1 MTSHPK
7 IKTNPPPT
15 NWRNVKL
22 GAISTISSGKS
33 IHKSEYVADGQ
44 YPIFGAN
51 GEIGRTDNYLLDE
64 KVIFTG
70 RVGTLGS
77 IFMSNDKAWFS
88 DNTLIIKVK
97 NEHINYVYFYLKNTS
112 LQHLNVGSTQ
122 PLITQKGLGSIEF
135 TLPPLPEQK
144 AIAGVLGAF
153 DDKIELLRKQNKT
166 LEHIG
171 QTLFQEWF
179 VENADPNWEKVKLG
193 DSPLSKIMS
202 SGIDEFE
209 GKKVYLAT
217 ADVQGVDIQNTNTQI
232 TYQNRP
238 SRANMQPVEYSVWFA
253 KKGEIRKTIMFDNFS
268 TKNKNTFIL
277 STGFSGLKTTPQSHY
292 YIWCFILSD
301 YFQKKKDSLVGGSVQ
316 PDISNAGIN
325 KILINSP
332 NSKTLEKFNEYVQPL
347 FHKTLLNTQQIQT
360 LEKMRDTLLP
370 KLMSGEVR
378 VEG

>member
-1 MTSHPK
+1 M
-7 IKTNPPPT
+7 
-15 NWRNVKL
+15 KL

-144 AIAGVLGAF
+144 AIARVLGAF
-153 DDKIELLRKQNKT
+153 DDKIELLRTQNKT

-171 QTLFQEWF
+171 QTLFTGMVCEETRQ
-179 VENADPNWEKVKLG
+179 NDTCNR
-193 DSPLSKIMS
+193 
-202 SGIDEFE
+202 GI
-209 GKKVYLAT
+209 
-217 ADVQGVDIQNTNTQI
+217 
-232 TYQNRP
+232 
-238 SRANMQPVEYSVWFA
+238 
-253 KKGEIRKTIMFDNFS
+253 
-268 TKNKNTFIL
+268 
-277 STGFSGLKTTPQSHY
+277 
-292 YIWCFILSD
+292 
-301 YFQKKKDSLVGGSVQ
+301 
-316 PDISNAGIN
+316 
-325 KILINSP
+325 
-332 NSKTLEKFNEYVQPL
+332 KF
-347 FHKTLLNTQQIQT
+347 
-360 LEKMRDTLLP
+360 
-370 KLMSGEVR
+370 
-378 VEG
+378 